1 MSDLTTT
8 PSTTTARY
16 SSLRAA
22 ARWMVTFVGFPLGGF
37 AAMLLVGPVDSPW
50 AAVVG
55 GLITGLAI
63 GVAQFLG
70 MGRGDRPPV
79 GPWIAATTIGMM
91 VGLAVGATAVD
102 YATSLQ
108 ALVIRGAI
116 CGLAV
121 GAGQA
126 FMLRPRLGRLALA
139 WPPALAVIWAIGWA
153 VTTSAGILVD
163 QQFTVFGSFG
173 AIVVTALTAVLP
185 VIINRSSINCS
196 SINREEP
203 SAS

>member
-8 PSTTTARY
+8 PPATTARY
-16 SSLRAA
+16 PSLRTGV
-22 ARWMVTFVGFPLGGF
+22 RWMVTFVGFPLGGF

-63 GVAQFLG
+63 GVAQALG
-70 MGRGDRPPV
+70 MGRSGRPPV
-79 GPWIAATTIGMM
+79 GPWTAATTIGMM
-91 VGLAVGATAVD
+91 VGLGFGAAAVD

-108 ALVIRGAI
+108 ALVIQGAI
-116 CGLAV
+116 CGLAIGV
-121 GAGQA
+121 GQA
-126 FMLRPRLGRLALA
+126 LVLRPRLGRLALA
-139 WPPALAVIWAIGWA
+139 WPPALAVIWAIGWV
-153 VTTSAGILVD
+153 VTTSAGIQVD

-185 VIINRSSINCS
+185 LILTRKAAG
-196 SINREEP
+196 
-203 SAS
+203 AS